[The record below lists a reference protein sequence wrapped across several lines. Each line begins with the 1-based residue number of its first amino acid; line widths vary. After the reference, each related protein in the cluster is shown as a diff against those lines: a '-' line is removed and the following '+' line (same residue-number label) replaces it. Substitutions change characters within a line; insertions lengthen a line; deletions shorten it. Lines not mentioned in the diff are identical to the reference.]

1 MFAPPC
7 LTCWL
12 LSLVLLGIPH
22 QVTSDIVCQVPPT
35 IQLTLGTCIILSTNQ
50 SDVHSWGVKV
60 GVQNANEICAV
71 PSTVVNSTFLA
82 SSELCNDDQLGMHG
96 LQWSKQQCR
105 SRRGGFIDK
114 HKVPSASIEGLAE
127 LNPEWGALDNNITE
141 AVNATLQLG
150 RHSIATIAAL
160 FSDGNVSTSSHLG
173 LAAGSTLLHDLKEN
187 GLIGS
192 KSWGLDAGSKSL
204 QSPRAGSL
212 VLGGFDEASVA
223 GPFFEY
229 DVKSPDKLE
238 NRYCPLQV
246 LVTGLALT
254 AKGSNT
260 TKPVSRTF
268 VSNANKWMACIEP

>member
-1 MFAPPC
+1 MFAPNC
-7 LTCWL
+7 LTWVLAL
-12 LSLVLLGIPH
+12 LLLGNIH
-22 QVTSDIVCQVPPT
+22 LVISDNVCRVPPT
-35 IQLTLGTCIILSTNQ
+35 IQLAVGSCIILSTNQ
-50 SDVHSWGVKV
+50 SDVHSWGVKI

-71 PSTVVNSTFLA
+71 PSTVVNSTFLT

-96 LQWSKQQCR
+96 LQWSREQCR

-114 HKVPSASIEGLAE
+114 HKVPSASIDGLAE

-150 RHSIATIAAL
+150 RHSITTVAAL

-192 KSWGLDAGSKSL
+192 NSWGLNAGSKSL

-212 VLGGFDEASVA
+212 VLGGFDEASIA
-223 GPFFEY
+223 GSFFEY
-229 DVKSPDKLE
+229 GVKSPDKLE

-246 LVTGLALT
+246 LVTGLAIT
-254 AKGSNT
+254 AKGANM